1 MKTTHKLAATF
12 GVLGLGAI
20 LVLPW
25 WTSRQVNERL
35 HAWAEAPVQQS
46 DIQLRN
52 LHHEAGFLSSSGTA
66 ELVMRSRCSEDADA
80 QAGTVVQVVY
90 QVSHLPSF
98 GGINSFGWKLKP
110 QGEAAA
116 AFKALFGAEDALSG
130 QGHVTWSHQVQSDL
144 GLPAMSFAQGGG
156 SIEASPSRGALTIGD
171 KRVAFAWHISDA
183 QLRSADFVTRVQG
196 MAFNF
201 DLDNW
206 QRGTGDAA
214 FRVQSV
220 STRDVTLEGLSI
232 ESSTREKE
240 GRLDSVLRN
249 HVDRL
254 QAGKQEVKHLAFDV
268 GMRGLHADS
277 VEKLTRLFSQSCGVQ
292 RMTQAERQLM
302 RDALRTLLSQGMSL
316 QIDKLKGESA
326 SGALDGD
333 FTLALKP
340 AQQSGSIQMAELL
353 TSSGR
358 LQLKGDLA
366 SPGLRQMAGA
376 LGWARVNQDGI
387 DSSFHYE
394 KGQLK
399 VLDRLTDASA
409 VQGMLAIA
417 DTVILALLE
426 DRVPPVMAAKHEST
440 EPEDVQ
446 ESELEEEVQEE
457 MTMEPSQGDAETE
470 AQPASEDAKDLPGRS
485 V

>member
-1 MKTTHKLAATF
+1 MKTTHKLAAAF
-12 GVLGLGAI
+12 GVLGMGA
-20 LVLPW
+20 LLAVPW
-25 WTSRQVNERL
+25 WTSRQVDERL
-35 HAWAEAPVQQS
+35 HAWANAPAHQS
-46 DIQLRN
+46 DFQLRN
-52 LHHEAGFLSSSGTA
+52 LHHDAGLLSSSGTA

-80 QAGTVVQVVY
+80 QAGMVVQVVY
-90 QVSHLPSF
+90 QVSHLPSL
-98 GGINSFGWKLKP
+98 GGINSFGWKFKP

-130 QGHVTWSHQVQSDL
+130 QGHVTWSKQIQSDL
-144 GLPAMSFAQGGG
+144 SLPAVSFAQGGG
-156 SIEASPSRGALTIGD
+156 SIEASPSRGALTVGD
-171 KRVAFAWHISDA
+171 KRVAFAWNISDA
-183 QLRSADFVTRVQG
+183 QLRSADFVTRFQG

-214 FRVQSV
+214 FKVQSV

-232 ESSTREKE
+232 ESSTREKD

-249 HVDRL
+249 HVARL

-277 VEKLTRLFSQSCGVQ
+277 VEKLTQLFSQSCGVE

-302 RDALRTLLSQGMSL
+302 RDALKTLLSQGMSL

-326 SGALDGD
+326 SGALDGEL
-333 FTLALKP
+333 TLALKP

-366 SPGLRQMAGA
+366 SPELRQMAGA

-387 DSSFHYE
+387 DASFHYE

-409 VQGMLAIA
+409 IQGMLAIA
-417 DTVILALLE
+417 DTVILAVLE
-426 DRVPPVMAAKHEST
+426 DRVPPVMAAKHDST
-440 EPEDVQ
+440 EPEGGQEAEVEEDV
-446 ESELEEEVQEE
+446 EEV
-457 MTMEPSQGDAETE
+457 MTMEPSQGDAQTE
-470 AQPASEDAKDLPGRS
+470 EQPAETQAKELPGRS
-485 V
+485 I

>member
-1 MKTTHKLAATF
+1 M
-12 GVLGLGAI
+12 
-20 LVLPW
+20 
-25 WTSRQVNERL
+25 NERL
-35 HAWAEAPVQQS
+35 HAWADAPAHQS
-46 DIQLRN
+46 DFQLRN
-52 LHHEAGFLSSSGTA
+52 LHHDAGFLSSSGTA
-66 ELVMRSRCSEDADA
+66 ELVMRSRCSEDDVA

-116 AFKALFGAEDALSG
+116 AFK
-130 QGHVTWSHQVQSDL
+130 
-144 GLPAMSFAQGGG
+144 
-156 SIEASPSRGALTIGD
+156 
-171 KRVAFAWHISDA
+171 
-183 QLRSADFVTRVQG
+183 
-196 MAFNF
+196 
-201 DLDNW
+201 
-206 QRGTGDAA
+206 
-214 FRVQSV
+214 VQSV

-232 ESSTREKE
+232 ESSTREKD

-249 HVDRL
+249 HLDRL

-268 GMRGLHADS
+268 GMRGLHAES
-277 VEKLTRLFSQSCGVQ
+277 VEKLTQLFSQSCGVQ

-302 RDALRTLLSQGMSL
+302 RDALKTLLSQGMSL

-326 SGALDGD
+326 NGALDGG

-340 AQQSGSIQMAELL
+340 AQQSGSIQLAELI

-358 LQLKGDLA
+358 LQFKGDLA
-366 SPGLRQMAGA
+366 SPELRQMAGA

-387 DSSFHYE
+387 ESSFHYE

-426 DRVPPVMAAKHEST
+426 DRIPPVMAAK
-440 EPEDVQ
+440 Q
-446 ESELEEEVQEE
+446 ESPEPDGEQEVEAEAEEV
-457 MTMEPSQGDAETE
+457 MRLEPAPEGAETE
-470 AQPASEDAKDLPGRS
+470 AAPAQEAP
-485 V
+485 

>member
-1 MKTTHKLAATF
+1 MKTIHKLAAGF
-12 GVLGLGAI
+12 GALGLGAI
-20 LVLPW
+20 LALPW
-25 WTSRQVNERL
+25 WTSRQVDERL
-35 HAWAEAPVQQS
+35 HAWAEAPAHPS
-46 DIQLRN
+46 DFQLRN
-52 LHHEAGFLSSSGTA
+52 LHHDAGFLSSSGTA

-80 QAGTVVQVVY
+80 QAGMVVQVIY

-110 QGEAAA
+110 QGETAE

-130 QGHVTWSHQVQSDL
+130 RGHVTWSRQIQSDL
-144 GLPAMSFAQGGG
+144 SLPALSFSQGGG
-156 SIEASPSRGALTIGD
+156 SIEASPSRGALTVGD
-171 KRVAFAWHISDA
+171 KRVAFALNISDA
-183 QLRSADFVTRVQG
+183 QLRSAHFVTRVQG

-214 FRVQSV
+214 LKVQRV
-220 STRDVTLEGLSI
+220 STRDFTLEGLSI
-232 ESSTREKE
+232 ESSTREKD

-249 HVDRL
+249 HLDRL
-254 QAGKQEVKHLAFDV
+254 QAGKQEVKHMAFDV
-268 GMRGLHADS
+268 GMRGLHAES
-277 VEKLTRLFSQSCGVQ
+277 VEKLTQLFSQSCGVQ
-292 RMTQAERQLM
+292 RMTQAERQQM
-302 RDALRTLLSQGMSL
+302 RDALKTLLSQGMSL
-316 QIDKLKGESA
+316 QIDQLKGESA
-326 SGALDGD
+326 NGALDGG

-358 LQLKGDLA
+358 VQLKGDMA
-366 SPGLRQMAGA
+366 SPELRQMAAA

-387 DSSFHYE
+387 ESSFHYE

-409 VQGMLAIA
+409 VQGMMAIA

-426 DRVPPVMAAKHEST
+426 DRIPPVMAAK
-440 EPEDVQ
+440 Q
-446 ESELEEEVQEE
+446 ESPEGGQEQELEAEAEEV
-457 MTMEPSQGDAETE
+457 MTLEPSRDGAETE
-470 AQPASEDAKDLPGRS
+470 AAPAQEAPKELPGRS